1 MFNQNEGHRRLSMPT
16 SCQNIDLDI
25 CSMSL
30 LVLTQVRHTNIK
42 KKIIYF
48 FHINQNKLQCR
59 LSMPTSCQ
67 NVNFDIFYLLIKMN
81 RCSMSKSCQNI
92 DLDIFNC

>member
-42 KKIIYF
+42 KKSYIF
-48 FHINQNKLQCR
+48 FI
-59 LSMPTSCQ
+59 
-67 NVNFDIFYLLIKMN
+67 LIKIN
-81 RCSMSKSCQNI
+81 DSAVLACQHRVKMSIS
-92 DLDIFNC
+92 IFFTC